1 MSINSKITSSCKNQF
16 GANVSKRGQLITAP
30 LDFTKMYPQKL
41 DVINTAYSYIGPLAG
56 KRFVITVITLMANK
70 NVGASDATI
79 EIYEADSLTS
89 ITVMESIFKT
99 ELVKYGHIEMTGLN
113 LITNEGVWINGKTD
127 DDDIFTN
134 IGGYYVEA

>member
-1 MSINSKITSSCKNQF
+1 MIDVQIIDSTGNSI
-16 GANVSKRGQLITAP
+16 GAKVSKRGQLITAP
-30 LDFTKMYPQKL
+30 LDFTTMYPQEL
-41 DVINTAYSYIGPLAG
+41 DVINTAYNYVGPISG

-70 NVGASDATI
+70 NVGANDAI
-79 EIYEADSLTS
+79 VEIYEADSLTS
-89 ITVMESIFKT
+89 ITVMKSIFKI